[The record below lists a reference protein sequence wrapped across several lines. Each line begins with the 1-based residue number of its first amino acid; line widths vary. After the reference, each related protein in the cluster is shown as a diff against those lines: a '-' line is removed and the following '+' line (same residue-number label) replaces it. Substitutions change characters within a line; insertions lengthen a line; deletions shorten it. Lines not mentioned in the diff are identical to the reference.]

1 MKFMNDIMKT
11 MIPTLIV
18 TKEQIELENLNFA
31 DDSFRTP
38 DHHLRQGM
46 MTIPSQRKKH
56 DQHTL
61 LKNPSLIVNDSV
73 KLACENLWQT
83 LSQKVI
89 FKYCITSDSMKF
101 VLNWVH
107 MNFQFLSQIVNQD
120 SDFSNLDHQKL
131 KTNLTTGQYQFL
143 NQNIDLIHEIA

>member
-1 MKFMNDIMKT
+1 
-11 MIPTLIV
+11 
-18 TKEQIELENLNFA
+18 
-31 DDSFRTP
+31 
-38 DHHLRQGM
+38 
-46 MTIPSQRKKH
+46 
-56 DQHTL
+56 
-61 LKNPSLIVNDSV
+61 
-73 KLACENLWQT
+73 
-83 LSQKVI
+83 
-89 FKYCITSDSMKF
+89 MKF